1 MVEIV
6 DINDSRAVRNKNNV
20 LELYELMIN
29 QKRSEEAT
37 AQSSAPLTFS
47 ITRSSRTVLSRSGN
61 ISARSRGNGRVPV
74 LSYTRLLPL
83 ATMCGLM

>member
-1 MVEIV
+1 MIEIV
-6 DINDSRAVRNKNNV
+6 DVNDSRAVRNKNNV

-29 QKRSEEAT
+29 EKSRRKLRRS
-37 AQSSAPLTFS
+37 SSAPRTFS
-47 ITRSSRTVLSRSGN
+47 ITRSYQTVRSRSGS

-83 ATMCGLM
+83 AIMCGLT